1 MNGPRSAELR
11 GSAKPPNLT
20 EPSSSAEPE
29 PERFGRSLNAL
40 QAVKKHVIT
49 LPMSQENG
57 VLYKEEKHFFD
68 NSLKIDFLYHGQAVR
83 GSTIFF
89 EMYGFQ
95 L

>member
-1 MNGPRSAELR
+1 MVRFTELR
-11 GSAKPPNLT
+11 GSVKPPNLT
-20 EPSSSAEPE
+20 EPSSSPE

-40 QAVKKHVIT
+40 QAVKKTRYYFALVD
-49 LPMSQENG
+49 MSQENG

-83 GSTIFF
+83 GSTMFF

>member
-1 MNGPRSAELR
+1 MVIFIVIWFGFGSVHRSELR

-49 LPMSQENG
+49 LP
-57 VLYKEEKHFFD
+57 L
-68 NSLKIDFLYHGQAVR
+68 
-83 GSTIFF
+83 
-89 EMYGFQ
+89 
-95 L
+95 